1 MESIG
6 ASEGYEKRHRA
17 RGDMTI
23 GEDTGRRVM
32 AAGLWRWEAFLDRS
46 RQSSLGLLQHGTW

>member
-6 ASEGYEKRHRA
+6 ASMGYEKRQRA
-17 RGDMTI
+17 RGDVAI

-32 AAGLWRWEAFLDRS
+32 ADGLWIWEASLDRS
-46 RQSSLGLLQHGTW
+46 RQSGLGLL